1 MSEWP
6 VVVRELSGRTGWIE
20 ERMDRSPKNE
30 CFGNNSL
37 YLQIP
42 LGRFHLNDFG
52 ELRHTKSEYVN
63 VGDLLV

>member
-1 MSEWP
+1 
-6 VVVRELSGRTGWIE
+6 
-20 ERMDRSPKNE
+20 MDRRKDGSVSK
-30 CFGNNSL
+30 CFGNSL